1 MFSIS
6 FRKHRDEKKKNNL
19 LTLIIKM
26 QVLFAR
32 TIITSTACASSVS
45 PSSYRNTI
53 LDQSARIF
61 IGLFSK
67 KSVNTSFAPYL
78 DDIRCSWLIS
88 VSIMQLHFV
97 LLLHAKFLSQKS
109 VRPYYIVQLCVHFN
123 QSSIC

>member
-26 QVLFAR
+26 QILFAR
-32 TIITSTACASSVS
+32 TVITSRACASSVA

-61 IGLFSK
+61 RRLFSK
-67 KSVNTSFAPYL
+67 CVNTSFAPYL
-78 DDIRCSWLIS
+78 DDIRCSWIIS
-88 VSIMQLHFV
+88 VPIMQLHFV

-123 QSSIC
+123 